1 MRALLGGALLVG
13 VLALPGMR
21 EALERVMATHMLVQI
36 PLLAAAGA
44 LATTGLGPGWKLRID
59 AWNRGGVSGVL
70 LALIASSWWMVPR
83 ALDLALASHA
93 MELTKFVTLPL
104 MVGIPLALSWD
115 RLGAIGRGFVIAN
128 VLPMWAVVG
137 WLYIVAPVRL
147 CNFYLVEQQVAAGL
161 GLLGASVVL
170 GVGMG
175 ALAFRG
181 PGRPFR
187 DAGSS
192 GGLTTATDF
201 TVGRRVVDRRR
212 TI

>member
-1 MRALLGGALLVG
+1 MRALLAGALLVG

-36 PLLAAAGA
+36 PLLAVAGA
-44 LATTGLGPGWKLRID
+44 VAVTGLGPEWKLRID
-59 AWNRGGVSGVL
+59 AWNRGGVSGML

-83 ALDLALASHA
+83 ALDLALASPA

-104 MVGIPLALSWD
+104 MVGVPLALSWD

-147 CNFYLVEQQVAAGL
+147 CNFYLVEQQVAAGF

-170 GVGMG
+170 GVAVG

-181 PGRPFR
+181 V
-187 DAGSS
+187 GSPSLKGVS
-192 GGLTTATDF
+192 GE
-201 TVGRRVVDRRR
+201 R
-212 TI
+212 

>member
-70 LALIASSWWMVPR
+70 LALIA
-83 ALDLALASHA
+83 LDLALASPA

>member
-1 MRALLGGALLVG
+1 MRALLAGALLVG
-13 VLALPGMR
+13 LLALPGMR

-36 PLLAAAGA
+36 PLLAVAGA
-44 LATTGLGPGWKLRID
+44 VAITGLGPERKLRID
-59 AWNRGGVSGVL
+59 VWNRGGVSGML

-83 ALDLALASHA
+83 ALDLALASPA

-104 MVGIPLALSWD
+104 MVGAPLALSWD

-128 VLPMWAVVG
+128 VVPMWAVVG

-147 CNFYLVEQQVAAGL
+147 CNFYLVEQQVAAGF

-170 GVGMG
+170 GVAVG

-181 PGRPFR
+181 V
-187 DAGSS
+187 GSPSLKGVS
-192 GGLTTATDF
+192 GK
-201 TVGRRVVDRRR
+201 R
-212 TI
+212 

>member
-1 MRALLGGALLVG
+1 MRALLAGALLVG

-36 PLLAAAGA
+36 PLLAVAGA
-44 LATTGLGPGWKLRID
+44 VASTGLGPEWKLRID
-59 AWNRGGVSGVL
+59 AWNRGGVSGML

-83 ALDLALASHA
+83 ALDLALASPA

-104 MVGIPLALSWD
+104 MVGAPLALSWD

-137 WLYIVAPVRL
+137 WLYVVAPVRL
-147 CNFYLVEQQVAAGL
+147 CNFYLVEQQVAAGF

-170 GVGMG
+170 GVAVG

-181 PGRPFR
+181 V
-187 DAGSS
+187 GSPSLKGVS
-192 GGLTTATDF
+192 GE
-201 TVGRRVVDRRR
+201 R
-212 TI
+212 